1 MLFEPSVDTE
11 GSLNWGVVERI
22 FLFGR
27 VAEVGG
33 KKDEPVMDK
42 LKEKQGWVE
51 DRAEGIK
58 VKAIRT
64 VHEKQL
70 KAKRGQLDE
79 AGKFRAYALDIVGG
93 EYAWG
98 KETLFGADCSGTV
111 CLPLMLLG
119 YAIRTTADDLY
130 RKVFTEEVG
139 EKEKK
144 DPSKIMAVF
153 YLTNTPAVMKE
164 RQLPEGYARHV
175 TPVVGEWVVID
186 ANYRKG
192 RVVLRSSR
200 AVNIYFRKR
209 VNCRAVWRGF
219 NREKAKEI
227 SDARSEFHDIDEEL
241 TGVFK

>member
-1 MLFEPSVDTE
+1 MQIETIRKFHENNL
-11 GSLNWGVVERI
+11 
-22 FLFGR
+22 
-27 VAEVGG
+27 
-33 KKDEPVMDK
+33 K
-42 LKEKQGWVE
+42 LK
-51 DRAEGIK
+51 REG
-58 VKAIRT
+58 
-64 VHEKQL
+64 
-70 KAKRGQLDE
+70 LDE
-79 AGKFRAYALDIVGG
+79 AAKFRAYALEMLEG
-93 EYAWG
+93 EYVWG
-98 KETLFGADCSGTV
+98 EETVFGADCSGTV

-130 RKVFTEEVG
+130 RKVFTEEIG

-153 YLTNTPAVMKE
+153 YLTNTPEVMQE

-192 RVVLRSSR
+192 RIVLRSSR
-200 AVNIYFRKR
+200 AVNIYFRKK